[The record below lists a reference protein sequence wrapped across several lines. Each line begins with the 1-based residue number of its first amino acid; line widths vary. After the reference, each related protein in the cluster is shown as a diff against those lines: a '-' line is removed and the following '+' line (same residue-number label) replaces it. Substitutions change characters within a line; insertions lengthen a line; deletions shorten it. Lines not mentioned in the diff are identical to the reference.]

1 MSASALHPT
10 ILHHVVNT
18 LGWPG
23 LRPLQEAAVLP
34 ILRGDDALL
43 LAPTAG
49 GKTEA
54 ASFPILTRAANEG
67 WSGLSV
73 LYVCPLRALLNN
85 LEPRLN
91 THAEWL
97 GRRAQLWHGDT
108 TQGKR
113 KAVLANPPDVLL
125 TTPESLEA
133 MLVST
138 KVNPREHFA
147 NVRAIVVDEVH
158 AFAGDDRGWH
168 LLAVLERLEKLAGHP
183 IQRIGLSAT
192 VGNPDELLR
201 WLQGSGADSRPSTV
215 VAPDIVAGAKRPP
228 GDVTLDHVGSIA
240 NAAKV
245 ISLLHFG
252 EKRLV
257 FCESR
262 REVEE
267 LARSLRERDITTFV
281 SHSSLSI
288 DERRRAEQAFAEARD
303 CVIVSTSTLELGI
316 DVGDLDRVIQINA
329 PRSVASFLQRLGRT
343 GRRPGSTRNALFLTT
358 TDDGLLQAA
367 GLLLLWSR
375 GYVEPVT
382 APPSPRHIA
391 AQQMFAL
398 CLQEHRIGGNVWSE
412 WWDGLPIFD
421 EHATE
426 IVDWLVESGH
436 LDSDGGMLSIGPE
449 TERRFGHRHFMELV
463 SVFTTN
469 PEFTVVQGRQELG
482 KVDPIVLT
490 RKVDGPRIIVLAAR
504 SWEVTYIDWKRQR
517 CYVEPADTHAK
528 MRWMGDAAPLSFT
541 LARAERDV
549 LLGEDPEV
557 TISKRA
563 TEQLQAVRADHDIE
577 VSPRGLVL
585 LRDGTDVWWWTWAGA
600 RVNATL
606 IAGLPGIADDSQ
618 RPDNFRLRLRGDEA
632 VERLAHA
639 LESVH
644 WSEVRPAV
652 SPAALAGLKFS
663 EVLPHDLAIATIAER
678 LADHV
683 GAAVVA
689 NDQRVHVSSR

>member
-1 MSASALHPT
+1 MTHC
-10 ILHHVVNT
+10 
-18 LGWPG
+18 
-23 LRPLQEAAVLP
+23 
-34 ILRGDDALL
+34 L

-67 WSGLSV
+67 WRGLSV

-91 THAEWL
+91 TYAEWL

-113 KAVLANPPDVLL
+113 KAILANPPDVLL

-168 LLAVLERLEKLAGHP
+168 LLAVLERLEQLAGTRSSASGCRP
-183 IQRIGLSAT
+183 RSAT
-192 VGNPDELLR
+192 R
-201 WLQGSGADSRPSTV
+201 TSCSHWLQGSGADKRPSTV
-215 VAPDIVAGAKRPP
+215 VAPDIVAGSGRPP

-245 ISLLHFG
+245 ISLLHAG

-267 LARSLRERDITTFV
+267 LARSLRERDVTTFV

-391 AQQMFAL
+391 AQQMLAL
-398 CLQEHRIGGNVWSE
+398 CLQEGRIGNNVWSE

-421 EHATE
+421 EHA
-426 IVDWLVESGH
+426 
-436 LDSDGGMLSIGPE
+436 DGD
-449 TERRFGHRHFMELV
+449 RRLAGRVRPPRLRRRDALHR
-463 SVFTTN
+463 
-469 PEFTVVQGRQELG
+469 PRGRTQVRPPQLH
-482 KVDPIVLT
+482 
-490 RKVDGPRIIVLAAR
+490 GPR
-504 SWEVTYIDWKRQR
+504 
-517 CYVEPADTHAK
+517 
-528 MRWMGDAAPLSFT
+528 
-541 LARAERDV
+541 
-549 LLGEDPEV
+549 
-557 TISKRA
+557 
-563 TEQLQAVRADHDIE
+563 
-577 VSPRGLVL
+577 
-585 LRDGTDVWWWTWAGA
+585 LRVHGQPGVHSRPGAAGA
-600 RVNATL
+600 RQ
-606 IAGLPGIADDSQ
+606 GRPH
-618 RPDNFRLRLRGDEA
+618 RPDAQGRRPPDHRARRPIMGSDLHRLEAPALLR
-632 VERLAHA
+632 R
-639 LESVH
+639 
-644 WSEVRPAV
+644 
-652 SPAALAGLKFS
+652 AGGHPTRRCAGW
-663 EVLPHDLAIATIAER
+663 ETRH
-678 LADHV
+678 H
-683 GAAVVA
+683 
-689 NDQRVHVSSR
+689 

>member
-1 MSASALHPT
+1 MSASDLHPAL
-10 ILHHVVNT
+10 LHHVVNT
-18 LGWPG
+18 LGWPR
-23 LRPLQEAAVLP
+23 LRPLQEAAVGP
-34 ILRGDDALL
+34 ILRGEDALL

-54 ASFPILTRAANEG
+54 ASFPILTRSANEG
-67 WSGLSV
+67 WRGLSV

-85 LEPRLN
+85 LEPRLQ
-91 THAEWL
+91 TYASWL
-97 GRRAQLWHGDT
+97 GRTAELWHGDT
-108 TQGKR
+108 TQGRRQSILK
-113 KAVLANPPDVLL
+113 NPPDLLL

-192 VGNPDELLR
+192 VGNPDELLQ
-201 WLQGSGADSRPSTV
+201 WLQGSGVGTRQSSV
-215 VAPDIVAGAKRPP
+215 VAPDVVTQSGRPP
-228 GDVTLDHVGSIA
+228 GDVILDHVGSLS

-245 ISLLHFG
+245 ISMLHAG

-267 LARSLRERDITTFV
+267 LAHSLRERDVTTFV

-288 DERRRAEQAFAEARD
+288 DERRQAELAFSEARD

-343 GRRPGSTRNALFLTT
+343 GRRPDSTRNALFLTT

-367 GLLLLWSR
+367 GLLLLWSQ

-391 AQQMFAL
+391 AQQLFAL
-398 CLQEHRIGGNVWSE
+398 CLQEHRIGSNVWRE

-421 EHATE
+421 EHANE

-436 LDSDGGMLSIGPE
+436 LDCDGGMLFVGPE
-449 TERRFGHRHFMELV
+449 TERRYGHRNFMDIV

-469 PEFTVVQGRQELG
+469 PEFTVLQGRQELG

-490 RKVDGPRIIVLAAR
+490 RKIDGPRIIVLAAR

-528 MRWMGDAAPLSFT
+528 MRWMGDAAPLGFA

-549 LLGEDPEV
+549 LLGEEPDV
-557 TISKRA
+557 VLSKRA
-563 TEQLQAVRADHDIE
+563 VEKLHEVREDHYIE

-600 RVNATL
+600 RANATL
-606 IAGLPGIADDSQ
+606 IAGLPGIADETQ
-618 RPDNFRLRLRGDEA
+618 RPDNFRIRLRGEA
-632 VERLAHA
+632 ADKLSEA
-639 LESVH
+639 LESADWPSVL
-644 WSEVRPAV
+644 PAA
-652 SPAALAGLKFS
+652 SPAAVAGLKFS
-663 EVLPHDLAIATIAER
+663 EVLPRDLAIATVAKR
-678 LADHV
+678 LADH
-683 GAAVVA
+683 ASASWVA
-689 NDQRVHVSSR
+689 CETRVRVTDT